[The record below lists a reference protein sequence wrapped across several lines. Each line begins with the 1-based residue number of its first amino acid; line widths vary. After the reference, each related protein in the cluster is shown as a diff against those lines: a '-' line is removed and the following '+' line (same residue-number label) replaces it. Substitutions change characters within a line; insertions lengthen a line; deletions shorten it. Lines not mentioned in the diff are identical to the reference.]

1 MLNLCAG
8 LVRDGTVAVCDP
20 AGSAEDGVRIS
31 IRSVIS
37 RVVGLEGGLSLEHTR
52 HGIRIRAGLPS
63 RGARD
68 KWAASSAPDSIPI

>member
-8 LVRDGTVAVCDP
+8 IVRSGTVAARDP
-20 AGSAEDGVRIS
+20 AGSGDDGVTIS

-63 RGARD
+63 GGARGT
-68 KWAASSAPDSIPI
+68 WAAAPRD